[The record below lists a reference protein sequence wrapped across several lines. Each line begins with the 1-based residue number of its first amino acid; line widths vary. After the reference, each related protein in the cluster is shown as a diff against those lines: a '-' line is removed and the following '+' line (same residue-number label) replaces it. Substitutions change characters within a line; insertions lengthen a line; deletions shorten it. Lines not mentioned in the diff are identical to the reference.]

1 MKRSS
6 FIALTVLSVSLL
18 SGCVLSV
25 AAQTPAASTAAA
37 PDVAPKIAVI
47 AFQAAVSQTN
57 EFQRNYTDLQKKF
70 DPKRQQIKALT
81 DDIDNL
87 TKELQAQAD
96 KLSDSERASR
106 AKVID
111 DKKKQL
117 QRTGEDAQNDFQQ
130 EMQQTFG
137 DVANKVGDLLTTY
150 AKEHGYTLV
159 LDGGEQEAAVVL
171 YHVPSTDITKAI
183 VDAYNAK
190 SGVPAPVQL
199 PSAPTPKGPSGN

>member
-1 MKRSS
+1 MKRSF
-6 FIALTVLSVSLL
+6 FIALIVLSS
-18 SGCVLSV
+18 SALSV
-25 AAQTPAASTAAA
+25 AAQTPSASTAAA
-37 PDVAPKIAVI
+37 PDGPPKIAVI
-47 AFQAAVSQTN
+47 AFQAAVGQTN
-57 EFQRNYTDLQKKF
+57 EFQRNYADLQKKF
-70 DPKRQQIKALT
+70 DPQRQKIKT
-81 DDIDNL
+81 
-87 TKELQAQAD
+87 EGD

-106 AKVID
+106 AKAID

-150 AKEHGYTLV
+150 AKDHGYTLV

-171 YHVPSTDITKAI
+171 FHTPSTDITKAI
-183 VDAYNAK
+183 IDAYNAK

-199 PSAPTPKGPSGN
+199 PSAPTPKGPSAN

>member
-1 MKRSS
+1 MKRSF
-6 FIALTVLSVSLL
+6 FIALIVLSS
-18 SGCVLSV
+18 SALSV
-25 AAQTPAASTAAA
+25 AAQTPSASTAAA
-37 PDVAPKIAVI
+37 PDGPPKIAVI
-47 AFQAAVSQTN
+47 AFQAAVGQTN
-57 EFQRNYTDLQKKF
+57 EFQRNYADLQKKF
-70 DPKRQQIKALT
+70 DPQRQKIKTLT

-87 TKELQAQAD
+87 NKQLQAEGD

-106 AKVID
+106 AKAID

-150 AKEHGYTLV
+150 AKDHGYTLV

-171 YHVPSTDITKAI
+171 FHTPSTDITKAI
-183 VDAYNAK
+183 IDAYNAK